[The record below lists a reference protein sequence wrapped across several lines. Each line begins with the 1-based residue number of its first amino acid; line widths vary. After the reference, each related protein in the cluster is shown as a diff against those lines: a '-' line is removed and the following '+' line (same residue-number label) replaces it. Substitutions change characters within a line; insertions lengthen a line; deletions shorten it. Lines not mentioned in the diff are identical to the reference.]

1 MSVRPGSLGPM
12 PIPLP
17 RTDSSWVRPAPSRSE
32 LRADAAFAALIA
44 VGAALSVLLY
54 ERIGIY
60 KEVADPWVWVLG
72 LGLCILPL
80 AVRRRYPEAVL
91 LLVAVGF
98 FVCGQFGVPEIL
110 FVNIGLF
117 CAYYTVGAWGRNRV
131 VAFWLRLGVSI
142 AMLAWLIISLIV
154 TTGDPE
160 AFPAYSRI
168 GVFSQLA
175 AFVAVQIL
183 TNLLYFAGAAY
194 FGQHAWRAARTASQ
208 LDAQGR
214 ELELERRTSAAQ
226 AVALDRLGVARE
238 LHDVVA
244 HHVSVMGI
252 QAAAARRSLDRDPA
266 LASEALAVVEES
278 AHTAVTELRGLVRTL
293 RSPDEDD
300 AASTVGV
307 AQFAELAEASRRAGT
322 PTELIVIGESRPLPM
337 LVDVAL
343 YRVVQEALTNVRK
356 HAGSGASCTVRLRFA
371 ADAVEVEV
379 TDDGIR
385 QTLPGS
391 RPAGSQLGLR
401 GMRERVGAVGGTLQ
415 SGRREQ
421 GGFLVRARVPLG
433 VAAEVD
439 A

>member
-1 MSVRPGSLGPM
+1 M
-12 PIPLP
+12 PLSLP
-17 RTDSSWVRPAPSRSE
+17 RTDSSWVRPAPSRAG
-32 LRADAAFAALIA
+32 LRADAAFAVLLAIGA
-44 VGAALSVLLY
+44 VLSALLY

-72 LGLCILPL
+72 LGLCTLPL
-80 AVRRRYPEAVL
+80 ALRRRYPEAVL
-91 LLVAVGF
+91 VVVAVGF

-117 CAYYTVGAWGRNRV
+117 CAYYTVGAWSRNRTL
-131 VAFWLRLGVSI
+131 AFWLRLGVSL
-142 AMLAWLIISLIV
+142 AMFAWLIISLVI
-154 TTGDPE
+154 TTGDPD
-160 AFPAYSRI
+160 AFPSYSRI

-194 FGQHAWRAARTASQ
+194 FGQHAWRAARLAAL
-208 LDAQGR
+208 LDAQGQ
-214 ELELERRTSAAQ
+214 ELDQERRTSAAQ

-278 AHTAVTELRGLVRTL
+278 AHTAVAELRGLVHTL

-300 AASTVGV
+300 VASTVGV
-307 AQFAELAEASRRAGT
+307 AQLSELVEESRRSST
-322 PTELIVIGESRPLPM
+322 PAELIVVGTPRPLPM

-356 HAGSGASCTVRLRFA
+356 HAGAGASCTVRLRFT

-385 QTLPGS
+385 QTLPGAQQS
-391 RPAGSQLGLR
+391 GSQLGLR
-401 GMRERVGAVGGTLQ
+401 GMRERIGAVGGTLQ
-415 SGRREQ
+415 SGRREH
-421 GGFLVRARVPLG
+421 GGFLVRAAVPLTT
-433 VAAEVD
+433 AERAD